1 MGIHIIENEERK
13 KIESYLAQTGK
24 ASINQIAEATG
35 LSWAT
40 VKKHLEYLE
49 GIGRVHGERLGNSII
64 YFFNGNGKW
73 QKRVYLN
80 STHILFLDTFISPF
94 GEPFIRIKEVK
105 KKGDKW
111 ITFGEVMITKEC
123 IEDVKKFLETIK
135 KHIDEYGVKIDSK

>member
-1 MGIHIIENEERK
+1 MKMQIVENKERK
-13 KIESYLAQTGK
+13 KIESYLAQVGK

-49 GIGRVHGERLGNSII
+49 GIGRVHGEHLGNSII

-73 QKRVYLN
+73 QKRVHLN

-111 ITFGEVMITKEC
+111 VTFGEVMITKER
-123 IEDVKKFLETIK
+123 IEDVKEFLETIK
-135 KHIDEYGVKIDSK
+135 RHIDIYSAKIDSR